1 MNFGGFATPE
11 RHLVLDIND
20 FDETLPGYW
29 EWDLKRLAT
38 SFVLAAREKGFS
50 NGDAD
55 DLTMDLVSS
64 YQDALNE
71 FSQMK
76 FLDLWYLKFDVE
88 EIAKESK
95 NEELK
100 ERLAKSIAKGQ
111 KQTRDVVFYKMTT
124 DNMGKFVIT
133 DEPPLISHPFNLEE
147 SMEMIKLFFN
157 QYTCTLQPDRKFL
170 FDQFR
175 IVDVALKVV
184 GVGSVG
190 TRCYVVLFLNDSN
203 EPLFLQVKEAR
214 QSVLE
219 PYMGESIYKHHG
231 ERVVQGQR
239 LIQSASDIF
248 LGWTTGPQGRHYYV
262 RQLRDKKIAPNIE
275 TMNKSIL
282 GIYAGYCG
290 RILSKAHCKTG
301 QGPLICGYIG
311 KSDALA
317 KAITQFANDY
327 ADQTERDYEDFM
339 KAIRSGQ
346 LPVDREVGD
355 ASRPKKT
362 REG

>member
-29 EWDLKRLAT
+29 EWDVKRLAT

-50 NGDAD
+50 KSDTD
-55 DLTMDLVSS
+55 DLAMWLVSA
-64 YQDALNE
+64 YQDGMNE

-88 EIAKESK
+88 EIASQEK
-95 NEELK
+95 NEEVK
-100 ERLAKSIAKGQ
+100 ERLAKSIAKGN
-111 KQTRDVVFYKMTT
+111 KQTQDVVFYKMTS

-133 DEPPLISHPFNLEE
+133 DEPPLIYHPFHLEE
-147 SMEMIKLFFN
+147 SMEMINLFFN
-157 QYTCTLQPDRKFL
+157 QYKSTLQPDRKFL
-170 FDQFR
+170 FEQYH
-175 IVDVALKVV
+175 ITDVALKVV

-190 TRCYVVLFLNDSN
+190 TRCFVVLLLNDSN

-219 PYMGESIYKHHG
+219 PYMGESNYKHHG
-231 ERVVQGQR
+231 ERIVQGQR

-248 LGWTTGPQGRHYYV
+248 LGWTTGPQGRYYYV

-282 GIYAGYCG
+282 NVYAGYCG
-290 RILSKAHCKTG
+290 RILAKAHCKTG

-311 KSDALA
+311 KSDAIA
-317 KAITQFANDY
+317 KAITQFARDY
-327 ADQTERDYEDFM
+327 ADQTEQDYEEFM
-339 KAIRSGQ
+339 KAVRSGE
-346 LPVDREVGD
+346 LRTESMPEEAGRKEKAD
-355 ASRPKKT
+355 A
-362 REG
+362 